1 MVRPYLAGTHRTKY
15 RRADIHP
22 GGRGSRYP
30 PRPMTGVYRKG
41 ILSEP
46 LDLDDPRSGRA
57 KVFPK
62 VDAVPGLEI
71 EQRGSGRRGVVV
83 SVAKG
88 FVTMRDR
95 NGRDSQQRMI
105 EGGFMVKGK
114 QVTLVPARPKPGP
127 HTSAPTRTASGSV
140 AIANA
145 PARVARASRIL
156 VEGVHDAELVE
167 HVWGDDLRVEGV
179 AVELL
184 DGADHL
190 NDVIARFQPR
200 PGRRL
205 GVLLDHLVDGSKES
219 RIAAS
224 VTSPDVLVTGHDFVD
239 VWAAIKPSVIGVRAW
254 PDVPRGEPWKEGVCR
269 RLGVGDPPAFWK
281 KLRNSVSGYADL
293 DPSLVGAVEQL
304 IDFVTDPG

>member
-1 MVRPYLAGTHRTKY
+1 MS
-15 RRADIHP
+15 
-22 GGRGSRYP
+22 GSS
-30 PRPMTGVYRKG
+30 YRKG

-46 LDLDDPRSGRA
+46 LDLDDPLSGRRPT
-57 KVFPK
+57 FPK
-62 VDAVPGLEI
+62 VEAVPGLEI

-95 NGRDSQQRMI
+95 NGRDSQQRLVD
-105 EGGFMVKGK
+105 GGFTVAGK
-114 QVTLVPARPKPGP
+114 QVTLVPPRPKGTADRGP
-127 HTSAPTRTASGSV
+127 QVTASGSV
-140 AIANA
+140 AVANA

-167 HVWGDDLRVEGV
+167 HVWGDDLRHEGV

-190 NDVIARFQPR
+190 TDVVARFQPR
-200 PGRRL
+200 DGRRL
-205 GVLLDHLVDGSKES
+205 GILLDHLVDGTKES
-219 RIAAS
+219 RLAAT
-224 VTSPDVLVTGHDFVD
+224 VTNPFVLVTGHQFIDI
-239 VWAAIKPSVIGVRAW
+239 WAAIDPGVVGVRAW
-254 PDVPRGEPWKEGVCR
+254 PEVPKGENWKDGVCR

-281 KLRNSVSGYADL
+281 KLRNSVRSYADL

-304 IDFVTDPG
+304 IDFVTAG